1 MIARD
6 PRPMEVYAV
15 EFVVDNNTL
24 GFVATDADKNIT
36 LFMYQPESRESMG
49 GQKLVRKADFHIGQH
64 VNHMFRI
71 RAKIT
76 DPSAGGRILTGTFS
90 LIIKKKIPIRN
101 HDIKNP
107 LFLSSGWEKRHVLWF
122 ATLDGALGHVLPCS
136 EKTYRRLLM
145 LQNVLV
151 NSLPHIAGLN
161 PKGFRTLKQ
170 RKKELL
176 NPVIILSTVKSHLK
190 N

>member
-90 LIIKKKIPIRN
+90 LIIKKKYQSEIMIL
-101 HDIKNP
+101 KTT
-107 LFLSSGWEKRHVLWF
+107 FF
-122 ATLDGALGHVLPCS
+122 FYQDGR
-136 EKTYRRLLM
+136 KDTYCGLLHWM
-145 LQNVLV
+145 E
-151 NSLPHIAGLN
+151 H
-161 PKGFRTLKQ
+161 
-170 RKKELL
+170 
-176 NPVIILSTVKSHLK
+176 
-190 N
+190 